1 MKTQF
6 LKSLL
11 LVLVVSFSFVDVVLG
26 QARNL
31 FVKNEK
37 GEPLEGVLV
46 YSFIR
51 SSDAEAAF
59 TQASDKDSYGCFDR
73 SKYSPLSSV
82 KTSSEGLCVIE
93 CPIEGSILLD
103 AYEVSGDCMYTVGL
117 YHLKNQKQNP
127 DGFYTLVLKSV
138 KSKVSSVTGDFETN
152 VTDLREFDVMP
163 STQLEAAVAVLDSDS
178 SSRGVGIL
186 GWDEIRRLTTL
197 DTTLNAFKRRGTVSS
212 VLRSWAIN
220 FDISFKRGKSAIDL
234 KDTES
239 NEQIRNL
246 EDWLNS
252 FKNNKEI
259 FVKSVS
265 VMART
270 TPEGIEHRNRA
281 LSRKRT
287 KSVREL
293 LSKRVGGMYF
303 AETYDEHDN
312 VVPWSVVADTMQL
325 MQASEA
331 QNFAEELRG
340 IVKKYQTLDEQYYA
354 IRLNPQLYQYVCNNV
369 LNRVSV
375 VEVNVEYILSAIL
388 SRAQIVDIYHE
399 DSVFL
404 NSIRPYQAYE
414 LLCYL
419 AAEEQWD
426 ELYNVSKSVYEYH
439 SREHRVKKYLLET
452 ESQKKLV
459 VADDFA
465 PYPLAAYYYALTC
478 LKKGEP
484 DLNILKPYLDDGRV
498 SVKGLDRHDNM
509 AMNLPAFI
517 SVQTLM
523 YCQAGDFANAEALI
537 RKYNLQDAP
546 EFKDLV
552 AYVGSKISSV
562 TRE

>member
-1 MKTQF
+1 
-6 LKSLL
+6 
-11 LVLVVSFSFVDVVLG
+11 
-26 QARNL
+26 
-31 FVKNEK
+31 
-37 GEPLEGVLV
+37 
-46 YSFIR
+46 
-51 SSDAEAAF
+51 
-59 TQASDKDSYGCFDR
+59 
-73 SKYSPLSSV
+73 
-82 KTSSEGLCVIE
+82 
-93 CPIEGSILLD
+93 
-103 AYEVSGDCMYTVGL
+103 
-117 YHLKNQKQNP
+117 
-127 DGFYTLVLKSV
+127 
-138 KSKVSSVTGDFETN
+138 
-152 VTDLREFDVMP
+152 
-163 STQLEAAVAVLDSDS
+163 
-178 SSRGVGIL
+178 
-186 GWDEIRRLTTL
+186 
-197 DTTLNAFKRRGTVSS
+197 
-212 VLRSWAIN
+212 
-220 FDISFKRGKSAIDL
+220 
-234 KDTES
+234 
-239 NEQIRNL
+239 
-246 EDWLNS
+246 
-252 FKNNKEI
+252 
-259 FVKSVS
+259 
-265 VMART
+265 
-270 TPEGIEHRNRA
+270 
-281 LSRKRT
+281 
-287 KSVREL
+287 
-293 LSKRVGGMYF
+293 MYF

-340 IVKKYQTLDEQYYA
+340 IVKKYKTLDEQYYA

-388 SRAQIVDIYHE
+388 SRAQIVNIYHE

-517 SVQTLM
+517 SVQALM

-552 AYVGSKISSV
+552 AYVGSKTSSV
-562 TRE
+562 TGE